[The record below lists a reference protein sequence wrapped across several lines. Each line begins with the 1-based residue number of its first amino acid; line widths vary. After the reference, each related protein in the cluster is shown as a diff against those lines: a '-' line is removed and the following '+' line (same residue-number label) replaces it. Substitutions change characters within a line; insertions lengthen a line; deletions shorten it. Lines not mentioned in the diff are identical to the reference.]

1 MDDIIKGATNK
12 LSHTIYSVWTGQ
24 AATSTKANL
33 TGGTVKTYFK
43 QRDTDS
49 DAAAILV
56 IDGTVTDAL
65 NGGAET
71 NITAAQTNDLSYGR
85 LWVQTV
91 AKDVNGNYHRSLPE
105 FVNLVATVGKTLF

>member
-1 MDDIIKGATNK
+1 MDDIIKGATQK
-12 LSHTIYSVWTGQ
+12 LVHVIYSTWTGQ

-49 DAAAILV
+49 DAAAVLTITAT
-56 IDGTVTDAL
+56 ITDAL

-71 NITAAQTNDLSYGR
+71 NITAAQTNDLSYAR

-91 AKDVNGNYHRSLPE
+91 AKDSTGNYHRSLPE
-105 FVNLVATVGKTLF
+105 LVNLVATVGKTLF